1 MKTSKML
8 DGYPQRSC
16 AAATLPPFARPSP
29 LTRAALPRR
38 YADPRS
44 ASLRS
49 GDGRPRFG
57 HGPAAD
63 AAGRGLRRGRLSSP
77 RQHACGVL
85 GGLRVELARG
95 ALARL
100 RLGRC
105 PRRPRGPVPCGQSGP
120 REDRRG
126 SSRRSAALSWPPAAA
141 PPCGLRVG
149 ARAEMRYAAARREP
163 TPPPIRA
170 QATPSLTRV
179 VQIRLTADFQRRLS
193 VRAFPGHFSGSFRR
207 FGGYKCPPRLHF
219 TQKMASKG
227 AARPPAT
234 RPECPATRETRGH
247 LLNGGLPARRGLW
260 TAPGTVPTART
271 RSGLGSRLSALRG
284 MVSQSSRNN

>member
-1 MKTSKML
+1 VFGRPGVRRSGRPPVHRNPVPAKVTGASRTRLKNHE
-8 DGYPQRSC
+8 GQRRFCAVWRVEPDSGC
-16 AAATLPPFARPSP
+16 CPNSLCPRVCQAIAEVKAHNLSPFGRASPHAPGLPFPPAAAAFL
-29 LTRAALPRR
+29 AAFSCGAARR

-77 RQHACGVL
+77 LTR
-85 GGLRVELARG
+85 LRVELARG

-126 SSRRSAALSWPPAAA
+126 SSRRSAALFGPAGFGWGRARILLSYDCCLILLTVGGFKRWRIHIVTTEEE
-141 PPCGLRVG
+141 PCYGFV
-149 ARAEMRYAAARREP
+149 
-163 TPPPIRA
+163 
-170 QATPSLTRV
+170 
-179 VQIRLTADFQRRLS
+179 
-193 VRAFPGHFSGSFRR
+193 
-207 FGGYKCPPRLHF
+207 PRCVLM
-219 TQKMASKG
+219 TLPVYEKM
-227 AARPPAT
+227 
-234 RPECPATRETRGH
+234 
-247 LLNGGLPARRGLW
+247 
-260 TAPGTVPTART
+260 
-271 RSGLGSRLSALRG
+271 
-284 MVSQSSRNN
+284 